1 MNKYS
6 LSQAAIRDL
15 DEISSYFANVSIE
28 AGDRFVQRFAEKC
41 RNLIKFPKMG
51 RSYAEIVPNLRG
63 VPLDGYIILYQV
75 TEMEIEIVRVIS
87 GYRNLESL
95 FFDEEESL

>member
-15 DEISSYFANVSIE
+15 DEISNYFTKVSIE
-28 AGDRFVQRFAEKC
+28 AGERFVKRFADKC
-41 RNLIKFPKMG
+41 RNLIKFPSMG
-51 RSYAEIVPNLRG
+51 RSYVEILPNLRG

-75 TEMEIEIVRVIS
+75 NNEEIEIVRVVS
-87 GYRNLESL
+87 GYRDLESL
-95 FFDEEESL
+95 FSDEEKS